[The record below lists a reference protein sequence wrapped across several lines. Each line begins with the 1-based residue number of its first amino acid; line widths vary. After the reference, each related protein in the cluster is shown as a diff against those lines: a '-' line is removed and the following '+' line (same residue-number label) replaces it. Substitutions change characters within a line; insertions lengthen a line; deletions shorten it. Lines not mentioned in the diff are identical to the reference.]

1 MHGTP
6 HMKTDFLFLT
16 EGFNK
21 WLINLGYAEST
32 ITTSISFTRYFFI
45 WLESI
50 GIKDLETIT
59 GQTITT
65 YHNYLQERKN
75 QTLGGSLSPNYITGN
90 INALKRFARYLQ
102 ESGKIS
108 FEVDI
113 KTEVEKET
121 TKTILTPKEIKQ
133 LYGACENDI
142 LGIRDRAVL
151 SIYYG
156 CGLRRNEGINLNV
169 KDIQLKEKLVY
180 VRKGKGNKERYVPMT
195 ETVKEDLENYI
206 YVARENLI
214 NPKLSNQ
221 QALLLSQ
228 RGKRIHVNSIARR
241 LQKLAE
247 KARLNKTFGLH
258 ALRHSIATHLLQSGM
273 ALENVSK
280 FLGHQSLESTQIY
293 THLANE

>member
-1 MHGTP
+1 MHGRP
-6 HMKTDFLFLT
+6 QMKTSFLFLI

-21 WLINLGYAEST
+21 WLINLGYAESS
-32 ITTSISFTRYFFI
+32 ITTSINFTGYFFT

-50 GIKDLETIT
+50 GIKELERVNSLTIA
-59 GQTITT
+59 T
-65 YHNYLQERKN
+65 YYKHLQERKN

-133 LYGACENDI
+133 LYRACENDI

-169 KDIQLKEKLVY
+169 KDILLKEKLVY
-180 VRKGKGNKERYVPMT
+180 IRKGKGNKARYVPMT

-206 YVARENLI
+206 HVARENLI
-214 NPKLSNQ
+214 NPKISDQ

-228 RGKRIHVNSIARR
+228 RGKHLHVNTIAIR

-247 KARLNKTFGLH
+247 KARINKTFGLH